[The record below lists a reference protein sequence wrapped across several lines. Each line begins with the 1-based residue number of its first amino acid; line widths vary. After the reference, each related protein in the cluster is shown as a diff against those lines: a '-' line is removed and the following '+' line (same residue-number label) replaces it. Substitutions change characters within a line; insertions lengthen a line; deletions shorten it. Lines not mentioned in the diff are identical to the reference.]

1 MSTKRKNPAR
11 KATKTA
17 AKQRG
22 STKEA
27 AAKDAAAPTTAKAP
41 RTPKAPRER
50 DPRLPAVGET
60 ITKEWRGK
68 TLKVRCAED
77 GFVLDGTTY
86 RTLSAAAKAAS
97 GFASVNGYLFFQLI
111 PSRKPATGG
120 AAPKGTGRKSAKASV
135 PVDGIDLST
144 PAGQRAALAAA
155 GITTKRGKKGEK
167 AVHEMPAPEST
178 ETK

>member
-1 MSTKRKNPAR
+1 MSKKSKHPAPR
-11 KATKTA
+11 SKSPS

-22 STKEA
+22 STAEA
-27 AAKDAAAPTTAKAP
+27 AAKDAAAPTTTKAP
-41 RTPKAPRER
+41 RTPSAPRER

-77 GFVLDGTTY
+77 GFVLNGTTY

-111 PSRKPATGG
+111 PNRKPTTGG
-120 AAPKGTGRKSAKASV
+120 AAPKGTGRKGAKASA
-135 PVDGIDLST
+135 PVDGIDFST
-144 PAGQRAALAAA
+144 PEGQRVALAAA
-155 GITTKRGKKGEK
+155 GITTKRGNRGEK
-167 AVHEMPAPEST
+167 AVPETTAPEST